1 MKKELSITLAL
12 FLYLSACKWQSKP
25 TIWTKEYEQALYNYV
40 DSTCKP
46 SMPDETER
54 SKYASFY
61 VERVKQEIPDGLNSV
76 SKDSLHNLNMRI
88 GREYAIREH
97 KAGNKINMG
106 AYYEYW
112 SPKIEKELRNTYIAI
127 YRIKYPKTAVRF
139 CDCAVEVIKK
149 IYPDSILIPFPKKVN
164 VQIATEC
171 SDKLIE
177 EQD

>member
-1 MKKELSITLAL
+1 MAAAFLQTLKSL
-12 FLYLSACKWQSKP
+12 RYWKSRLDYC
-25 TIWTKEYEQALYNYV
+25 LYN
-40 DSTCKP
+40 
-46 SMPDETER
+46 
-54 SKYASFY
+54 F
-61 VERVKQEIPDGLNSV
+61 
-76 SKDSLHNLNMRI
+76 RI

-149 IYPDSILIPFPKKVN
+149 IYPDSIFNSI
-164 VQIATEC
+164 
-171 SDKLIE
+171 S
-177 EQD
+177 